1 MYKDE
6 GKYLNAAKVHQ
17 QIAQMYEKEE
27 EFAQSLLNYE
37 KALNVYETESC
48 FKYEYFL

>member
-17 QIAQMYEKEE
+17 QIAQMYEAEE
-27 EFAQSLLNYE
+27 EFGQSLLNYE

-48 FKYEYFL
+48 LKYEYFL